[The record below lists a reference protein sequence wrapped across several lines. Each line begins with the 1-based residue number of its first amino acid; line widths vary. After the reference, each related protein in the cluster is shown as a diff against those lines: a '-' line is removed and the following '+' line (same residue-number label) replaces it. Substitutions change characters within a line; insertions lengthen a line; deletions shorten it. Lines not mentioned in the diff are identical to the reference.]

1 MVPISTKRRFSLP
14 VDPPDLC
21 AVPTPAPD
29 AHPLA
34 LPVRASVSWRMVP
47 GGAGECRS
55 RLGPTNPAR
64 AQRESCEPIHL
75 KISALSVSL
84 WLIIRLYFPPQ
95 MTDHIRNFCIIAH
108 VDHGKSTLADRLLQ
122 LTGAISE
129 RDMTEQVLDTMD
141 LEREKGVTIKASA
154 VRMYYTARD
163 NQKYE
168 INLIDTP
175 GHVDFGYEV
184 SRALKACEGAVLVVD
199 ATQGIEAQTLANL
212 YQALEAD
219 LTIIPVINKI
229 DLPSARPDEVAE
241 DIGALLG
248 VDPLDVIQVSAKEGV
263 NVEQI
268 LEAIVTR
275 VPPPKDADDVPL
287 RALIFDSHYDPY
299 KGVIAYVRV
308 VEGSLKATDILRM
321 FATRVD
327 MRPVEIGIFAPGM
340 KPVQSLGSGEVGYIA
355 TGFKTVHECRVGD
368 TITSAANPA
377 SEPLPGYRY
386 PKPMVFAGIYPVEA
400 DDYSDL
406 REALD
411 KLQLN
416 DASLT
421 FQPETSQ
428 ALGFGFRAGFLGL
441 FHMEIIQ
448 ERIEREY
455 DLDVLFTAP
464 SVEYEVVMYD
474 GEIIPVD
481 SPAALPDESNITEV
495 REPWM
500 TIEII
505 TPTDYYGPIMELVTK
520 RRGIFKQQEY
530 PAPHRVQLDYEI
542 PLSEIIVDF
551 FDDLKSRTK
560 GYASLDYQFLEYRPD
575 KLQKLEILVNG
586 EPVDALATIVHEK
599 NAFYKGQRLI
609 TKLKELIPRQL
620 FDVAIQAAAG
630 GRVISRANVKATRK
644 DVLAKCY
651 GGDITR
657 KKKLLEK
664 QKKGKKRLKMVG
676 NVEIPQDAFMAVLKL
691 DEE

>member
-1 MVPISTKRRFSLP
+1 
-14 VDPPDLC
+14 
-21 AVPTPAPD
+21 
-29 AHPLA
+29 
-34 LPVRASVSWRMVP
+34 
-47 GGAGECRS
+47 
-55 RLGPTNPAR
+55 
-64 AQRESCEPIHL
+64 
-75 KISALSVSL
+75 
-84 WLIIRLYFPPQ
+84 

-122 LTGAISE
+122 LTGTISD
-129 RDMTEQVLDTMD
+129 RDMSAQILDTMD

-154 VRMYYTARD
+154 VRMYYTAKD
-163 NQKYE
+163 DQKYE

-241 DIGALLG
+241 DIASLIG
-248 VDPLDVIQVSAKEGV
+248 VEAGSVIRISAKEGL
-263 NVEQI
+263 NVDQV

-275 VPPPKDADDVPL
+275 VPPPKDADELPL
-287 RALIFDSHYDPY
+287 RALIFDSHYDSY
-299 KGVIAYVRV
+299 KGVIAYIRV
-308 VEGSLKATDILRM
+308 IEGSFKATDVLRM
-321 FATRVD
+321 MITKMD
-327 MRPVEIGIFAPGM
+327 MKPVEIGIFAPGM
-340 KPVQSLGSGEVGYIA
+340 KPVQRLGSGEVGYIA

-368 TITSAANPA
+368 TITSASAPA
-377 SEPLPGYRY
+377 SDPLPGYRS

-400 DDYSDL
+400 DDYPEL
-406 REALD
+406 RESLD

-421 FQPETSQ
+421 FTPETSQ

-464 SVEYEVVMYD
+464 SVEYEVVKLT
-474 GEIIPVD
+474 GETITID
-481 SPAALPDESNITEV
+481 SPAELPTEGV
-495 REPWM
+495 AEIREPWM
-500 TIEII
+500 NIEII
-505 TPTDYYGPIMELVTK
+505 TPTEYYGPIMELVTK
-520 RRGIFKQQEY
+520 RRGIYKKQEY
-530 PAPHRVQLDYEI
+530 PAPHRVQLDFEI

-551 FDDLKSRTK
+551 FDMLKSHTK
-560 GYASLDYQFLEYRPD
+560 GYASLDYQLLEYRAD
-575 KLQKLEILVNG
+575 VLQKLEILVNG
-586 EPVDALATIVHEK
+586 ETVDALAAIVHEK
-599 NAFYKGQRLI
+599 DAFHKGQRLI

-620 FDVAIQAAAG
+620 YDVAIQASAG
-630 GRVISRANVKATRK
+630 GRIISRANVKATRK

-651 GGDITR
+651 GGDISR

-664 QKKGKKRLKMVG
+664 QKRGKKRLKMVG
-676 NVEIPQDAFMAVLKL
+676 NVEIPQEAFMAVLKL
-691 DEE
+691 EEE

>member
-1 MVPISTKRRFSLP
+1 
-14 VDPPDLC
+14 
-21 AVPTPAPD
+21 
-29 AHPLA
+29 
-34 LPVRASVSWRMVP
+34 
-47 GGAGECRS
+47 
-55 RLGPTNPAR
+55 
-64 AQRESCEPIHL
+64 
-75 KISALSVSL
+75 
-84 WLIIRLYFPPQ
+84 
-95 MTDHIRNFCIIAH
+95 MTSHIRNFCIIAH

-154 VRMYYTARD
+154 VRMYYTAND
-163 NQKYE
+163 KQQYE

-212 YQALEAD
+212 YQALDAD

-229 DLPSARPDEVAE
+229 DLPSARADEVAE
-241 DIGALLG
+241 DIASLIG
-248 VDPLDVIQVSAKEGV
+248 VPAEGVIRISAKEGL
-263 NVEQI
+263 NIEQV
-268 LEAIVTR
+268 LEAIVQR
-275 VPPPKDADDVPL
+275 VPPPKDAPDEPV
-287 RALIFDSHYDPY
+287 RALIFDSHYDAY

-308 VEGSLKATDILRM
+308 FEGTFKHTDVLRM
-321 FATRVD
+321 FATKID

-340 KPVQSLGSGEVGYIA
+340 KPVETLTSGEVGYIA

-368 TITSAANPA
+368 TITRASAPA
-377 SEPLPGYRY
+377 SDPLPGYRT

-400 DDYSDL
+400 DDYSNL
-406 REALD
+406 RESLD

-448 ERIEREY
+448 ERIELEY

-464 SVEYEVVMYD
+464 SVEYEVL
-474 GEIIPVD
+474 IIDNTTITID
-481 SPAALPDESNITEV
+481 SPAELPEEGKIIEI

-500 TIEII
+500 NIEII
-505 TPTDYYGPIMELVTK
+505 TPTDYYGPIMEIVTK
-520 RRGIFKQQEY
+520 RRGIFKKQEY

-586 EPVDALATIVHEK
+586 EPVDALASIVHEK
-599 NAFYKGQRLI
+599 DAYHKGQRLI
-609 TKLKELIPRQL
+609 TRLKELIPRQL
-620 FDVAIQAAAG
+620 FDVAVQAAAG

-676 NVEIPQDAFMAVLKL
+676 NVEIPQEAFMAVLKL
-691 DEE
+691 EEE

>member
-1 MVPISTKRRFSLP
+1 
-14 VDPPDLC
+14 
-21 AVPTPAPD
+21 
-29 AHPLA
+29 
-34 LPVRASVSWRMVP
+34 
-47 GGAGECRS
+47 
-55 RLGPTNPAR
+55 
-64 AQRESCEPIHL
+64 
-75 KISALSVSL
+75 
-84 WLIIRLYFPPQ
+84 

-122 LTGAISE
+122 MTGAISE
-129 RDMTEQVLDTMD
+129 RDMTAQVLDSMD

-154 VRMYYTARD
+154 VRMYYTAKD
-163 NQKYE
+163 DQKYE

-241 DIGALLG
+241 DIASLIG
-248 VDPLDVIQVSAKEGV
+248 VEAERVIRISAKEGL
-263 NVEQI
+263 NVDQV
-268 LEAIVTR
+268 LEAIVQR
-275 VPPPKDADDVPL
+275 VPPPKDADEQPL
-287 RALIFDSHYDPY
+287 RALIFDSHYDSY
-299 KGVIAYVRV
+299 KGVIAYIRV
-308 VEGSLKATDILRM
+308 VEGSIKPADVLRLMITRTDM
-321 FATRVD
+321 K
-327 MRPVEIGIFAPGM
+327 PVEIGIFAPGM

-368 TITSAANPA
+368 TITRAAAPA
-377 SEPLPGYRY
+377 SDPLPGYRS

-400 DDYSDL
+400 DDYPEL
-406 REALD
+406 RESLE

-421 FQPETSQ
+421 FTPETSQ

-464 SVEYEVVMYD
+464 SVEYEVVKLT
-474 GEIIPVD
+474 GETIVVD
-481 SPAALPDESNITEV
+481 SPAELPTEGV
-495 REPWM
+495 LEIREPWM
-500 TIEII
+500 NIEII
-505 TPTDYYGPIMELVTK
+505 TPTEFYGPIMELVTK
-520 RRGIFKQQEY
+520 RRGIYKKQEY
-530 PAPHRVQLDYEI
+530 PAPHRVQLDFEI

-551 FDDLKSRTK
+551 FDMLKSHTK
-560 GYASLDYQFLEYRPD
+560 GYASLDYQLLEYRPD
-575 KLQKLEILVNG
+575 VLQKLEILVNG
-586 EPVDALATIVHEK
+586 EPVDALAAIVHEK
-599 NAFYKGQRLI
+599 DAFHKGQRLI
-609 TKLKELIPRQL
+609 TKLKDLIPRQM
-620 FDVAIQAAAG
+620 FDVAIQASAG
-630 GRVISRANVKATRK
+630 GRIISRANVKATRK

-651 GGDITR
+651 GGDISR

-664 QKKGKKRLKMVG
+664 QKRGKKRLKMVG
-676 NVEIPQDAFMAVLKL
+676 NVEIPQEAFMAVLKL
-691 DEE
+691 EEE

>member
-1 MVPISTKRRFSLP
+1 
-14 VDPPDLC
+14 
-21 AVPTPAPD
+21 
-29 AHPLA
+29 
-34 LPVRASVSWRMVP
+34 
-47 GGAGECRS
+47 
-55 RLGPTNPAR
+55 
-64 AQRESCEPIHL
+64 
-75 KISALSVSL
+75 
-84 WLIIRLYFPPQ
+84 

-122 LTGAISE
+122 LTGTISE
-129 RDMTEQVLDTMD
+129 RDMSEQMLDTMD

-154 VRMYYTARD
+154 VRMYYTAND
-163 NQKYE
+163 GLKYE

-212 YQALEAD
+212 YQALDAD

-241 DIGALLG
+241 DVGSLLG
-248 VDPLDVIQVSAKEGV
+248 IDPLEVIQVSAKEGV
-263 NVEQI
+263 NVDQI

-275 VPPPKDADDVPL
+275 IPPPKDADSAPL
-287 RALIFDSHYDPY
+287 RALIFDSHYDSY
-299 KGVIAYVRV
+299 KGVIAYIRV
-308 VEGSLKATDILRM
+308 FEGSIKSNDILHL
-321 FATRVD
+321 FATGAD
-327 MRPVEIGIFAPGM
+327 MKPVEIGIFAPGM
-340 KPVQSLGSGEVGYIA
+340 KPVQALGSGEVGYIA

-368 TITSAANPA
+368 TITRTAAPA
-377 SEPLPGYRY
+377 AEALPGYRT

-400 DDYSDL
+400 DDHSDL

-464 SVEYEVVMYD
+464 SVEYEVVMHD
-474 GEIIPVD
+474 GTVLIVD
-481 SPAALPDESNITEV
+481 SPADLPDEGGILEV

-520 RRGIFKQQEY
+520 RRGVFKQQEY

-542 PLSEIIVDF
+542 PLSEIIVAF

-586 EPVDALATIVHEK
+586 EPVDALAAIVHEK
-599 NAFYKGQRLI
+599 DAYHKGQRLI
-609 TKLKELIPRQL
+609 TRLKELIPRQL
-620 FDVAIQAAAG
+620 FDVAVQASAG
-630 GRVISRANVKATRK
+630 GRIISRANVKATRK

-691 DEE
+691 EEE